1 MIQQNPTEFCGHR
14 KKLYINTI
22 GCQMNVYDSEKIV
35 SDLALHGYEKT
46 ATIDSADLVVLN
58 TCTIREKA
66 EQKAFSFLG
75 RLNKLKQ
82 KKSHLI
88 VAVGGC
94 VAQQEGENLVK
105 RAPVVDIV
113 FGTHAIDRLP
123 QHIKQIEDQRRRIID
138 IKMSEIINEKD
149 FNKKSLASE
158 DVTAFV
164 TVMQG
169 CENYCTYCVVP
180 YVRGKEMSR
189 QPERIIEEIKYLVK
203 EGVREVTLL
212 GQNVNSYGIKQGFC
226 SFAQLLERINIID
239 GLSRIRFTTSH
250 PKDLSIELMNAFT
263 SCEKLCNHIHLPVQS
278 GSDHILNLMNRR
290 YNRDDY
296 LEKVDQLRKIQP
308 DISIST
314 DIIVGFPGE
323 TGEEFR
329 QTLDLVRKVE
339 YDSLFAFKYSD
350 RPEVP
355 AKHFSGKVSEHEKMV
370 RLQKVLALQEEI
382 TLKKNRALTGSIQ
395 QVLVEGLSKK
405 QKGKENQNPHIQWT
419 GRTQGNIVVNFS
431 LNSNRDD
438 TFDQILTGRIVDVR
452 IEEAYPHS
460 LWGKPVYIE
469 PEKQGLKGDEC
480 YAA

>member
-1 MIQQNPTEFCGHR
+1 MKK

-46 ATIDSADLVVLN
+46 ATIESADLVVLN

-75 RLNKLKQ
+75 RLTKLKQ
-82 KKSHLI
+82 KKLHLI

-94 VAQQEGENLVK
+94 VAQQEGENLAK

-123 QHIKQIEDQRRRIID
+123 QHIQQIEDKRRRIID
-138 IKMSEIINEKD
+138 VKMSEIIHEKD
-149 FNKKSLASE
+149 FNKKSAASE

-189 QPERIIEEIKYLVK
+189 QPERIIEEINRLVK

-226 SFAQLLERINIID
+226 SFAQLLEKINIID

-278 GSDHILNLMNRR
+278 GSDHILKLMSRR

-296 LEKVDQLRKIQP
+296 LEKVDRLRKIQP

-323 TGEEFR
+323 TGEDFR
-329 QTLDLVRKVE
+329 QTLDLVREVE

-355 AKHFSGKVSEHEKMV
+355 ARHFTGKVSEHEKMV

-405 QKGKENQNPHIQWT
+405 QKGKEKQNPHIQWT

-431 LNSNRDD
+431 LHSHGDI

-469 PEKQGLKGDEC
+469 PENQGLKGDEC

>member
-1 MIQQNPTEFCGHR
+1 MKK
-14 KKLYINTI
+14 KKLYISTI

-46 ATIDSADLVVLN
+46 ETIESADLVVLN

-75 RLNKLKQ
+75 RLTKLKQ

-94 VAQQEGENLVK
+94 VAQQEGEKLVK

-123 QHIKQIEDQRRRIID
+123 EHIKQIEDQRRRVID
-138 IKMSEIINEKD
+138 VKMSEIIHENDVYKKVRDNED
-149 FNKKSLASE
+149 I
-158 DVTAFV
+158 TAFV
-164 TVMQG
+164 TIMQG
-169 CENYCTYCVVP
+169 CENFCTYCVVP

-189 QPERIIEEIKYLVK
+189 QPEHIVEEIKHLVD

-250 PKDLSIELMNAFT
+250 PKDLSAELMNAFT
-263 SCEKLCNHIHLPVQS
+263 SCEKLCNHIHLPVQT
-278 GSDHILNLMNRR
+278 GADRILKLMNRR

-296 LEKVDQLRKIQP
+296 LGKVEQLRKIQP

-323 TGEEFR
+323 TYEDYM
-329 QTLDLVRKVE
+329 QTLDLIRKVE

-350 RPEVP
+350 RPAVP
-355 AKHFSGKVSEHEKMV
+355 ARHFSGKVSEREKTV
-370 RLQKVLALQEEI
+370 RLQQVLALQEEI
-382 TLKKNRALTGSIQ
+382 TLKKNRDLTGSIQ

-405 QKGKENQNPHIQWT
+405 QKRNEKQNSDIQWT
-419 GRTQGNIVVNFS
+419 GRTQSNIVVNFS
-431 LNSNRDD
+431 LNSNSDI

-452 IEEAYPHS
+452 IEDAYPHS

-469 PEKQGLKGDEC
+469 PENQGLKGDEC

>member
-1 MIQQNPTEFCGHR
+1 MM
-14 KKLYINTI
+14 KKKKFYINTI
-22 GCQMNVYDSEKIV
+22 GCQMNVYDSEKIE
-35 SDLALHGYEKT
+35 SNLALHGYEKT
-46 ATIDSADLVVLN
+46 LNIESADLIILN

-94 VAQQEGENLVK
+94 VAQQEGKKLVK
-105 RAPVVDIV
+105 RAPMVDIV

-123 QHIKQIEDQRRRIID
+123 QHIKQVDDQGYRVID
-138 IKMSEIINEKD
+138 VKMSEIIDEKTLY
-149 FNKKSLASE
+149 KKNGGNE

-189 QPERIIEEIKYLVK
+189 QPERIIEEIKHLVN
-203 EGVREVTLL
+203 EGVREITLL

-226 SFAQLLERINIID
+226 SFAQLLERIDMIN
-239 GLSRIRFTTSH
+239 GLLRIRFTTSH
-250 PKDLSIELMNAFT
+250 PKDLSTELMNAFL
-263 SCEKLCNHIHLPVQS
+263 SCEKLCKHIHLPVQS
-278 GSDHILNLMNRR
+278 GSDRILKLMNRR
-290 YNRDDY
+290 YYRDDY
-296 LEKVDQLRKIQP
+296 LGKVERLRKIQP

-323 TGEEFR
+323 TSEDFR
-329 QTLDLVRKVE
+329 QTLDLIQKVE

-355 AKHFSGKVSEHEKMV
+355 ARVLSGKVPEHEKTV
-370 RLQKVLALQEEI
+370 RLQEVLALQEEM
-382 TLKKNRALTGSIQ
+382 TLKKHGTLTGSIQ
-395 QVLVEGLSKK
+395 RVLVEGLSKK
-405 QKGKENQNPHIQWT
+405 QKGKESQISNIQWT
-419 GRTQGNIVVNFS
+419 GRTPSNIVVNFS
-431 LNSNRDD
+431 LNSNIDIP
-438 TFDQILTGRIVDVR
+438 FDQILTGRIVDVK

-460 LWGKPVYIE
+460 LWGKPVCIE
-469 PEKQGLKGDEC
+469 PEKQGLKGDEG

>member
-1 MIQQNPTEFCGHR
+1 MKK

-46 ATIDSADLVVLN
+46 ESVESADLVVLN

-94 VAQQEGENLVK
+94 VAQQEGEKLVK

-123 QHIKQIEDQRRRIID
+123 QHIKQIEDKRHRVID
-138 IKMSEIINEKD
+138 IKMSESIHEKD
-149 FNKKSLASE
+149 FHKKTRENE
-158 DVTAFV
+158 DVTTFV
-164 TVMQG
+164 TIMQG

-189 QPERIIEEIKYLVK
+189 PPERIIEEIKHLVNQ
-203 EGVREVTLL
+203 GVREVTLL

-226 SFAQLLERINIID
+226 SFAQLLEKINVID
-239 GLSRIRFTTSH
+239 RLLRIRFTTSH
-250 PKDLSIELMNAFT
+250 PKDLSVELMNAFV

-278 GSDHILNLMNRR
+278 GSDRILKLMNRR

-296 LEKVDQLRKIQP
+296 LEKVERLRKIKP

-323 TGEEFR
+323 TSEDYR
-329 QTLDLVRKVE
+329 QTLDLIREVE

-355 AKHFSGKVSEHEKMV
+355 ARHLSGKITEHEKTI
-370 RLQKVLALQEEI
+370 RLQQVLALQEEM
-382 TLKKNRALTGSIQ
+382 TLKKNRALTGSMQ

-405 QKGKENQNPHIQWT
+405 QKGKEKQNPDLQWT
-419 GRTQGNIVVNFS
+419 GRTQSNIVVNFS
-431 LNSNRDD
+431 FNSSSDI
-438 TFDQILTGRIVDVR
+438 TFDQILTGSIVDVK

-469 PEKQGLKGDEC
+469 PENQGLKGDEC

>member
-1 MIQQNPTEFCGHR
+1 MKK
-14 KKLYINTI
+14 KKLYISTI

-46 ATIDSADLVVLN
+46 ETIESADLVVLN

-75 RLNKLKQ
+75 RLTKLKQ
-82 KKSHLI
+82 NKSHLI

-94 VAQQEGENLVK
+94 VAQQEGEKLVK
-105 RAPVVDIV
+105 RVPVVDIV
-113 FGTHAIDRLP
+113 FGTQAIDRLP
-123 QHIKQIEDQRRRIID
+123 QHIKQIENQRNRVID
-138 IKMSEIINEKD
+138 VKMSEIIHENDLYKKVRDNED
-149 FNKKSLASE
+149 I
-158 DVTAFV
+158 TAFV
-164 TVMQG
+164 TIMQG
-169 CENYCTYCVVP
+169 CENFCTYCVVP

-189 QPERIIEEIKYLVK
+189 QPEHIVEEIKRLVD
-203 EGVREVTLL
+203 EGVREITLL

-226 SFAQLLERINIID
+226 SFSQLLERINIID

-250 PKDLSIELMNAFT
+250 PKDLSTELMNAFT

-278 GSDHILNLMNRR
+278 GGDRILKLMNRR

-296 LEKVDQLRKIQP
+296 LGKVDRLRKIQP

-323 TGEEFR
+323 TSEDFM
-329 QTLDLVRKVE
+329 QTLDLIRKVE

-350 RPEVP
+350 RPKVP
-355 AKHFSGKVSEHEKMV
+355 ARHFSGKVSEREKTD
-370 RLQKVLALQEEI
+370 RLQQVLALQEEI
-382 TLKKNRALTGSIQ
+382 TLKKNRDLTGSIQ

-405 QKGKENQNPHIQWT
+405 QKRKEKQNPDIQWT

-431 LNSNRDD
+431 LNSHGDI
-438 TFDQILTGRIVDVR
+438 TLDQILTGRIVDVR

-469 PEKQGLKGDEC
+469 PENQGLKGDEC

>member
-1 MIQQNPTEFCGHR
+1 MKK

-46 ATIDSADLVVLN
+46 LSIESADLVVLN

-94 VAQQEGENLVK
+94 VAQQEGKKLIK

-123 QHIKQIEDQRRRIID
+123 QHIKQIEDQRHRIID
-138 IKMSEIINEKD
+138 VKMSETIQEKNL
-149 FNKKSLASE
+149 FRKNRATENVS
-158 DVTAFV
+158 AFV
-164 TVMQG
+164 TIMQG

-189 QPERIIEEIKYLVK
+189 QPGRIIEEIKYLVN

-226 SFAQLLERINIID
+226 TFAQLLESINIIE

-250 PKDLSIELMNAFT
+250 PKDLSIDLMNAFR
-263 SCEKLCNHIHLPVQS
+263 SCEKLCKHIHLPVQS
-278 GSDHILNLMNRR
+278 GSDRILQMMNRR
-290 YNRDDY
+290 YTRDDY
-296 LEKVDQLRKIQP
+296 LGKVEMLRNIQS

-323 TGEEFR
+323 TDEDFI
-329 QTLDLVRKVE
+329 QTMDLIREME

-355 AKHFSGKVSEHEKMV
+355 ARHFSGKVSEHEKTI
-370 RLQKVLALQEEI
+370 RLQQVLALQAEM
-382 TLKKNRALTGSIQ
+382 TLEKNRALTGSIQ
-395 QVLVEGLSKK
+395 HVLVEGMSKK
-405 QKGKENQNPHIQWT
+405 QRAKGKQNFDIQWT
-419 GRTQGNIVVNFS
+419 GRTQSNIVVNFS
-431 LNSNRDD
+431 LNSNSDV
-438 TFDQILTGRIVDVR
+438 TFDQTLTGRIVDVK
-452 IEEAYPHS
+452 IKEAYAHS
-460 LWGKPVYIE
+460 LWGEPVNIE
-469 PEKQGLKGDEC
+469 PEKQGLKGDES

>member
-1 MIQQNPTEFCGHR
+1 MKK
-14 KKLYINTI
+14 KKLYISTI

-46 ATIDSADLVVLN
+46 ETIESADLVVLN

-75 RLNKLKQ
+75 RLTKLKQ
-82 KKSHLI
+82 NKSHLI

-94 VAQQEGENLVK
+94 VAQQEGEKLVK
-105 RAPVVDIV
+105 RVPVVDIV
-113 FGTHAIDRLP
+113 FGTQAIDRLP
-123 QHIKQIEDQRRRIID
+123 QHIKQIENQRNRVID
-138 IKMSEIINEKD
+138 VKMSEIIHENDLYKKVRDNED
-149 FNKKSLASE
+149 I
-158 DVTAFV
+158 TAFV
-164 TVMQG
+164 TIMQG
-169 CENYCTYCVVP
+169 CENFCTYCVVP

-189 QPERIIEEIKYLVK
+189 QPEHIVEEIKRLVD
-203 EGVREVTLL
+203 EGVREITLL

-226 SFAQLLERINIID
+226 SFSQLLERINIID

-250 PKDLSIELMNAFT
+250 PKDLSTELMNAFT

-278 GSDHILNLMNRR
+278 GGDRILKLMNRR

-296 LEKVDQLRKIQP
+296 LGKVDRLRKIQP

-323 TGEEFR
+323 TSEDFM
-329 QTLDLVRKVE
+329 QTLDLIRKVE

-350 RPEVP
+350 RPKVP
-355 AKHFSGKVSEHEKMV
+355 ARHFSGKVSEREKTD
-370 RLQKVLALQEEI
+370 RLQQVLALQEEI
-382 TLKKNRALTGSIQ
+382 TLKKNRDLTGSIQ

-405 QKGKENQNPHIQWT
+405 QKRKEKQNPDLQWT

-431 LNSNRDD
+431 LNSHGDI
-438 TFDQILTGRIVDVR
+438 TLDQILTGRIVDVR

-469 PEKQGLKGDEC
+469 PENQGLKGDEC

>member
-1 MIQQNPTEFCGHR
+1 MMKK

-35 SDLALHGYEKT
+35 SDLALHGYEIT
-46 ATIDSADLVVLN
+46 LSIESADLVVLN

-94 VAQQEGENLVK
+94 VAQQEGKKLIK

-113 FGTHAIDRLP
+113 FGTQAIDRLP
-123 QHIKQIEDQRRRIID
+123 QHIKQIEDKRHRVID
-138 IKMSEIINEKD
+138 VKMSEIIQEKNFFRKNRANE
-149 FNKKSLASE
+149 NVA
-158 DVTAFV
+158 AFV
-164 TVMQG
+164 TIMQG

-189 QPERIIEEIKYLVK
+189 QPGRIIEEIKHLVN

-226 SFAQLLERINIID
+226 TFAQLLEKINIIE

-250 PKDLSIELMNAFT
+250 PKDLSIELMNAFRV
-263 SCEKLCNHIHLPVQS
+263 CEKLCKHIHLPVQS
-278 GSDHILNLMNRR
+278 GADRILQLMNRR

-296 LEKVDQLRKIQP
+296 MEKVERLRNIQP

-323 TGEEFR
+323 TDEDFM
-329 QTLDLVRKVE
+329 QTLELIRKVE
-339 YDSLFAFKYSD
+339 YDNLFAFKYSD

-355 AKHFSGKVSEHEKMV
+355 ARHFSGKVSEQEKTI
-370 RLQKVLALQEEI
+370 RLQQVLALQEEI
-382 TLKKNRALTGSIQ
+382 TLKKNQALTGSIQ
-395 QVLVEGLSKK
+395 HVLVEGMSKK
-405 QKGKENQNPHIQWT
+405 EKAKGKQNLNIQWT
-419 GRTQGNIVVNFS
+419 GRTQSNIVVNFS
-431 LNSNRDD
+431 LNSNRDV
-438 TFDQILTGRIVDVR
+438 TFDQTLTGRIVDVK
-452 IEEAYPHS
+452 IKEAYAHS
-460 LWGKPVYIE
+460 LWGKPIYIE
-469 PEKQGLKGDEC
+469 PEKQGLKGDES

>member
-1 MIQQNPTEFCGHR
+1 MKK

-35 SDLALHGYEKT
+35 SDLASYGYEKT
-46 ATIDSADLVVLN
+46 LSIESADLVILN

-75 RLNKLKQ
+75 RLTKLKQ

-94 VAQQEGENLVK
+94 VAQQEGERLVK

-113 FGTHAIDRLP
+113 FGTHAIGRLP
-123 QHIKQIEDQRRRIID
+123 WHIKQIENERQRVID
-138 IKMSEIINEKD
+138 VKMSEAIDETD
-149 FNKKSLASE
+149 FYKKPRENKA
-158 DVTAFV
+158 VTAFV
-164 TVMQG
+164 TIMQG
-169 CENYCTYCVVP
+169 CDNYCTYCVVP

-189 QPERIIEEIKYLVK
+189 QPEHIIEEIKHLVG

-226 SFAQLLERINIID
+226 SFAQLLEKINMID

-250 PKDLSIELMNAFT
+250 PKDLSIELMNAFS
-263 SCEKLCNHIHLPVQS
+263 SCEKLCNHIHLPIQS
-278 GSDHILNLMNRR
+278 GSDRILKLMNRR

-296 LEKVDQLRKIQP
+296 LEKVERFRKIQP
-308 DISIST
+308 DISFST

-323 TGEEFR
+323 TREDFR
-329 QTLDLVRKVE
+329 QTMEMIREVE
-339 YDSLFAFKYSD
+339 YASLFAFKYSD
-350 RPEVP
+350 RPKVP
-355 AKHFSGKVSEHEKMV
+355 ARHLSGKIPEQEKTD
-370 RLQKVLALQEEI
+370 RLQQVLALQEEM
-382 TLKKNRALTGSIQ
+382 TLKKNRALTGSIR

-405 QKGKENQNPHIQWT
+405 QTGKAKQNPEIQWT
-419 GRTQGNIVVNFS
+419 GRTRSNIVVNFS
-431 LNSNRDD
+431 LNSSSAI
-438 TFDQILTGRIVDVR
+438 TFDQILTGKIVGVK
-452 IEEAYPHS
+452 IEKVFPHS
-460 LWGKPVYIE
+460 LWGNPVYIE
-469 PEKQGLKGDEC
+469 PENQGLKGDEC

>member
-1 MIQQNPTEFCGHR
+1 MKK

-46 ATIDSADLVVLN
+46 ESVELADLVVLN

-82 KKSHLI
+82 KKCHLI

-94 VAQQEGENLVK
+94 VAQQEGEKLVK

-123 QHIKQIEDQRRRIID
+123 QHIKQIEDKRHRVID
-138 IKMSEIINEKD
+138 IKMSESIHEKD
-149 FNKKSLASE
+149 FHKKTRENE

-164 TVMQG
+164 TIMQG

-189 QPERIIEEIKYLVK
+189 PPERIIEEIKHLVNG
-203 EGVREVTLL
+203 GVREVTLL

-239 GLSRIRFTTSH
+239 RLLRIRFTTSH
-250 PKDLSIELMNAFT
+250 PKDLSVELMNAFV

-278 GSDHILNLMNRR
+278 GSDRILKLMNRR
-290 YNRDDY
+290 YNHDDY
-296 LEKVDQLRKIQP
+296 LEKVERLRKIKP
-308 DISIST
+308 DISMST

-323 TGEEFR
+323 TNEDFR
-329 QTLDLVRKVE
+329 QTLDLIREVE

-355 AKHFSGKVSEHEKMV
+355 ARRLSGKITEHEKTL
-370 RLQKVLALQEEI
+370 RLQQVLALQEEM
-382 TLKKNRALTGSIQ
+382 TLKKNRALTGTIQ

-405 QKGKENQNPHIQWT
+405 QKGKEKQNPDLQWT
-419 GRTQGNIVVNFS
+419 GRTQSNIVVNFS
-431 LNSNRDD
+431 FNSSSDI
-438 TFDQILTGRIVDVR
+438 TFDQILTGSIVDVK

-460 LWGKPVYIE
+460 LWGIPVYIE
-469 PEKQGLKGDEC
+469 PENQGLKGDEC

>member
-1 MIQQNPTEFCGHR
+1 MKK
-14 KKLYINTI
+14 KKLFINTI
-22 GCQMNVYDSEKIV
+22 GCQMNVYDSERIV

-46 ATIDSADLVVLN
+46 LIIESADLIVLN

-75 RLNKLKQ
+75 RLSKLKQ

-94 VAQQEGENLVK
+94 VAQQEGKKLIK

-123 QHIKQIEDQRRRIID
+123 QHIEQVAGQGFRIVD
-138 IKMSEIINEKD
+138 VKMSETIHEKD
-149 FNKKSLASE
+149 LYKNNLE
-158 DVTAFV
+158 DNDVTAFV
-164 TVMQG
+164 TIMQG

-189 QPERIIEEIKYLVK
+189 QPERIIEEIKHLVNQ
-203 EGVREVTLL
+203 GVREITLL

-226 SFAQLLERINIID
+226 TFAQLIEKITVID

-250 PKDLSIELMNAFT
+250 PKDLSIELMNAFI
-263 SCEKLCNHIHLPVQS
+263 SCKKLCNHIHLPVQS
-278 GSDHILNLMNRR
+278 GSDRILKLMNRR

-296 LEKVDQLRKIQP
+296 LEKVERLRKIQP

-323 TGEEFR
+323 TVEDFS
-329 QTLDLVRKVE
+329 QTLDLIQQVE

-355 AKHFSGKVSEHEKMV
+355 ARLLAGKISDHEKTV
-370 RLQKVLALQEEI
+370 RLQEVLALQEEL
-382 TLKKNRALTGSIQ
+382 TLKKHRSLTGSIQ

-405 QKGKENQNPHIQWT
+405 QKGKESQSPIIQWT
-419 GRTQGNIVVNFS
+419 GRTYHNIVVNFS
-431 LNSNRDD
+431 LNSSSDIP
-438 TFDQILTGRIVDVR
+438 FDETLTGKLVDVK
-452 IEEAYPHS
+452 IEKVYPHS
-460 LWGKPVYIE
+460 IWGKPVYIE
-469 PEKQGLKGDEC
+469 PEKKGLKGDEC

>member
-1 MIQQNPTEFCGHR
+1 MKK
-14 KKLYINTI
+14 KKLYISTI

-46 ATIDSADLVVLN
+46 ETIESADLVVLN

-75 RLNKLKQ
+75 RLTKLKQ
-82 KKSHLI
+82 NKSHLI

-94 VAQQEGENLVK
+94 VAQQEGEKLVK

-123 QHIKQIEDQRRRIID
+123 EHIKQIENQRNRVID
-138 IKMSEIINEKD
+138 VKMSEIIHENDLYKKVRDNED
-149 FNKKSLASE
+149 I
-158 DVTAFV
+158 TAFV
-164 TVMQG
+164 TIMQG
-169 CENYCTYCVVP
+169 CENFCTYCVVP

-189 QPERIIEEIKYLVK
+189 QPEHIVEEIKRLVD
-203 EGVREVTLL
+203 EGVREITLL

-226 SFAQLLERINIID
+226 SFSQLLERINIID

-250 PKDLSIELMNAFT
+250 PKDLSAELMNAFT

-278 GSDHILNLMNRR
+278 GADRILKLMNRR

-296 LEKVDQLRKIQP
+296 LGKVDRLRKIQP

-323 TGEEFR
+323 TSEDFM
-329 QTLDLVRKVE
+329 QTLDLIRKVE

-350 RPEVP
+350 RPAVP
-355 AKHFSGKVSEHEKMV
+355 ARHFSGKVSEHEKTV
-370 RLQKVLALQEEI
+370 RLQQVLALQEEI
-382 TLKKNRALTGSIQ
+382 TLK
-395 QVLVEGLSKK
+395 
-405 QKGKENQNPHIQWT
+405 
-419 GRTQGNIVVNFS
+419 
-431 LNSNRDD
+431 
-438 TFDQILTGRIVDVR
+438 
-452 IEEAYPHS
+452 
-460 LWGKPVYIE
+460 
-469 PEKQGLKGDEC
+469 
-480 YAA
+480 

>member
-1 MIQQNPTEFCGHR
+1 MKK

-46 ATIDSADLVVLN
+46 ATIESADLVVLN

-75 RLNKLKQ
+75 RLTKLKQ
-82 KKSHLI
+82 KKLHLI

-94 VAQQEGENLVK
+94 VAQQEGEKLVK

-123 QHIKQIEDQRRRIID
+123 EHIKKIENQRRRVID
-138 IKMSEIINEKD
+138 VKMSEIIHEKD
-149 FNKKSLASE
+149 FNKKSAASE

-189 QPERIIEEIKYLVK
+189 QPEQIVEEIKHLVD

-250 PKDLSIELMNAFT
+250 PKDLSAELMNAFT
-263 SCEKLCNHIHLPVQS
+263 SCEKLCNHIHLPVQT
-278 GSDHILNLMNRR
+278 GADRILKLMNRR

-296 LEKVDQLRKIQP
+296 LEKVDRLRKIQP

-323 TGEEFR
+323 TSEDFM
-329 QTLDLVRKVE
+329 QTLDLIRKVE

-350 RPEVP
+350 RPAVP
-355 AKHFSGKVSEHEKMV
+355 ARHFSGKVSEGEKTV
-370 RLQKVLALQEEI
+370 RLQHVLALQEEI
-382 TLKKNRALTGSIQ
+382 TLKKNRDLTGSIQ
-395 QVLVEGLSKK
+395 KVLVEGLSKK
-405 QKGKENQNPHIQWT
+405 QKRNEKQNPDIQWT
-419 GRTQGNIVVNFS
+419 GRTQSNIVVNFS
-431 LNSNRDD
+431 LHSHGDI
-438 TFDQILTGRIVDVR
+438 TLDQILTGRIVDVR

-469 PEKQGLKGDEC
+469 PQNQGLKGDEC

>member
-1 MIQQNPTEFCGHR
+1 MKK
-14 KKLYINTI
+14 KKLFINTI

-35 SDLALHGYEKT
+35 SDLTLHGYEKT
-46 ATIDSADLVVLN
+46 LIIESADLIVLN

-75 RLNKLKQ
+75 RLSRLKQ

-94 VAQQEGENLVK
+94 VAQQEGKKLIK

-123 QHIKQIEDQRRRIID
+123 QHIEQVADQGFRIVDVKI
-138 IKMSEIINEKD
+138 SETIHEKD
-149 FNKKSLASE
+149 LYKNNLENK

-164 TVMQG
+164 TIMQG

-189 QPERIIEEIKYLVK
+189 QPERIIEEIKHLVNQ
-203 EGVREVTLL
+203 GVREITLL

-226 SFAQLLERINIID
+226 TFSQLIEKINAIN

-250 PKDLSIELMNAFT
+250 PKDLSTELMNAFIL
-263 SCEKLCNHIHLPVQS
+263 CKKLCNHIHLPVQS
-278 GSDHILNLMNRR
+278 GSDRILKLMNRR
-290 YNRDDY
+290 YNRGDY
-296 LEKVDQLRKIQP
+296 LGKLERLRKIQP
-308 DISIST
+308 DMSIST

-323 TGEEFR
+323 TVEDFR
-329 QTLDLVRKVE
+329 QTLDLIQQVE

-355 AKHFSGKVSEHEKMV
+355 ARLLAGKISEHEKTV
-370 RLQKVLALQEEI
+370 RLQEVLALQEEI
-382 TLKKNRALTGSIQ
+382 TLKKHRSLTGSIQ

-405 QKGKENQNPHIQWT
+405 QKGKESQSPEIQWS
-419 GRTQGNIVVNFS
+419 GRTYHNIVVNFS
-431 LNSNRDD
+431 LNSSSDIP
-438 TFDQILTGRIVDVR
+438 FDETLTGRLVDVK
-452 IEEAYPHS
+452 IEKVYPHS
-460 LWGKPVYIE
+460 IWGKPVYIE
-469 PEKQGLKGDEC
+469 PEKKGLKGDEC

>member
-1 MIQQNPTEFCGHR
+1 MKK
-14 KKLYINTI
+14 KKLYISTI

-35 SDLALHGYEKT
+35 SDLAMHGYEKT
-46 ATIDSADLVVLN
+46 ETIESADLVVLN

-75 RLNKLKQ
+75 RLTKLKQ

-94 VAQQEGENLVK
+94 VAQQEGEKLVK

-123 QHIKQIEDQRRRIID
+123 EHIKRIENQRHRIID
-138 IKMSEIINEKD
+138 VKMSEIIHENDVYKKVRDNED
-149 FNKKSLASE
+149 I
-158 DVTAFV
+158 TAFV
-164 TVMQG
+164 TIMQG
-169 CENYCTYCVVP
+169 CENFCTYCVVP

-189 QPERIIEEIKYLVK
+189 QPEHIVEEIKHLVD

-250 PKDLSIELMNAFT
+250 PKDLSAELMNAFT

-278 GSDHILNLMNRR
+278 GADRILKLMNRR

-296 LEKVDQLRKIQP
+296 LGKVDRLRKIQP

-323 TGEEFR
+323 TSEDFM
-329 QTLDLVRKVE
+329 QTLDLIRKVE

-355 AKHFSGKVSEHEKMV
+355 ARHFSGKVSEGEKTV
-370 RLQKVLALQEEI
+370 RLQHVLALQEEI
-382 TLKKNRALTGSIQ
+382 TLKKNRDLTGSIQ

-405 QKGKENQNPHIQWT
+405 QKRKEKQNPDLQWT
-419 GRTQGNIVVNFS
+419 GRTQSNIVVNFS
-431 LNSNRDD
+431 LNSHGDI
-438 TFDQILTGRIVDVR
+438 TLDQILTGRIVDVR

-469 PEKQGLKGDEC
+469 PENEGLKGDEC

>member
-1 MIQQNPTEFCGHR
+1 MKN

-35 SDLALHGYEKT
+35 SDLALYGYEKT
-46 ATIDSADLVVLN
+46 LSIESADLVVLN

-75 RLNKLKQ
+75 RLTKLKQ

-94 VAQQEGENLVK
+94 VAQQEGEKLVK

-123 QHIKQIEDQRRRIID
+123 QHIKQIEDQRHRVID
-138 IKMSEIINEKD
+138 VKISESIYEKE
-149 FNKKSLASE
+149 FHKKTRE
-158 DVTAFV
+158 KEVVTAFV
-164 TVMQG
+164 TIMQG

-189 QPERIIEEIKYLVK
+189 QPDRIIEEIKHLVN

-226 SFAQLLERINIID
+226 SFAQLLERINDIN
-239 GLSRIRFTTSH
+239 GLMRIRFTTSH
-250 PKDLSIELMNAFT
+250 PKDLSIELMNAFV

-278 GSDHILNLMNRR
+278 GSDRILKLMNRR

-296 LEKVDQLRKIQP
+296 LEKVASLRKIQP

-323 TGEEFR
+323 TSEDFA
-329 QTLDLVRKVE
+329 QTLDLIREVG

-350 RPEVP
+350 RPKVP
-355 AKHFSGKVSEHEKMV
+355 SRHLSGKIS
-370 RLQKVLALQEEI
+370 
-382 TLKKNRALTGSIQ
+382 
-395 QVLVEGLSKK
+395 
-405 QKGKENQNPHIQWT
+405 
-419 GRTQGNIVVNFS
+419 
-431 LNSNRDD
+431 
-438 TFDQILTGRIVDVR
+438 
-452 IEEAYPHS
+452 
-460 LWGKPVYIE
+460 
-469 PEKQGLKGDEC
+469 
-480 YAA
+480 

>member
-1 MIQQNPTEFCGHR
+1 MKK

-35 SDLALHGYEKT
+35 SDLAFYGYEKT
-46 ATIDSADLVVLN
+46 ESVESADLVVLN

-75 RLNKLKQ
+75 RLTKLKQ

-94 VAQQEGENLVK
+94 VAQQEGEKLVK

-123 QHIKQIEDQRRRIID
+123 QHIKQIEDHKHRVID
-138 IKMSEIINEKD
+138 VKISESIYEKD
-149 FNKKSLASE
+149 FHKKTRE
-158 DVTAFV
+158 NEVVTTFV
-164 TVMQG
+164 TIMQG

-189 QPERIIEEIKYLVK
+189 QPDRIIEEIKHLVN

-226 SFAQLLERINIID
+226 SFAQLLERINVID
-239 GLSRIRFTTSH
+239 GLMRIRFTTSH
-250 PKDLSIELMNAFT
+250 PKDLSVKLMNAFV

-278 GSDHILNLMNRR
+278 GSDRILKLMNRR

-296 LEKVDQLRKIQP
+296 LEKVTSLRKIQP

-323 TGEEFR
+323 TSEDFA
-329 QTLDLVRKVE
+329 QTLDLIREVG

-350 RPEVP
+350 RPKVP
-355 AKHFSGKVSEHEKMV
+355 SRHLSGKISENEKTL
-370 RLQKVLALQEEI
+370 RLQKVLALQEET
-382 TLKKNRALTGSIQ
+382 TLKKNRALAGSIQ

-405 QKGKENQNPHIQWT
+405 QKGKENQNHDIQWT
-419 GRTQGNIVVNFS
+419 GRTQSNIVVNFS
-431 LNSNRDD
+431 FTSNNDI
-438 TFDQILTGRIVDVR
+438 TFDQILTGRIVGVR
-452 IEEAYPHS
+452 IEKAYPHS
-460 LWGKPVYIE
+460 LWGKSVYIE
-469 PEKQGLKGDEC
+469 PENQGLKGDEC